1 MSFHRVKSRSMKF
14 HTDWTCIGSLSFAN
28 WWEFNLVRTIR
39 PCYLQFLD
47 QLYQSLYLHRVVP
60 YLDLQFFSDK
70 MSNKQT
76 TYSMHLRRKYQ
87 SICICIL
94 LIFACC
100 LWNVN
105 DLHFNSIH
113 ITHYTLDHSVYIYR
127 TISYLIEQI
136 NSQKLT
142 VISVLYYFYTFL
154 RKSFLSSYRAY
165 SSTCFSS
172 AQLFSF
178 FLTFCVSV
186 VYHYRFSG
194 IFQFRPRTD
203 KRLHSLTNTPLIH
216 GAWLGTRKFRVDSLS
231 TDYSTSSCYY
241 MGERARRYSSDHY
254 QFSSSALDRGI
265 SYKRV

>member
-1 MSFHRVKSRSMKF
+1 
-14 HTDWTCIGSLSFAN
+14 
-28 WWEFNLVRTIR
+28 
-39 PCYLQFLD
+39 
-47 QLYQSLYLHRVVP
+47 
-60 YLDLQFFSDK
+60 
-70 MSNKQT
+70 
-76 TYSMHLRRKYQ
+76 MHLRRKYR

-94 LIFACC
+94 LIFACW
-100 LWNVN
+100 LWNAN
-105 DLHFNSIH
+105 DLHGFRIH
-113 ITHYTLDHSVYIYR
+113 IHVQPRYTLDYYTLDHPVYIYR
-127 TISYLIEQI
+127 TVSYLIEEI

-142 VISVLYYFYTFL
+142 VISVLYYLYTFL
-154 RKSFLSSYRAY
+154 RKSFLLWYRAY

-172 AQLFSF
+172 PQLLSF

-203 KRLHSLTNTPLIH
+203 KRLHSLTHTPLIH